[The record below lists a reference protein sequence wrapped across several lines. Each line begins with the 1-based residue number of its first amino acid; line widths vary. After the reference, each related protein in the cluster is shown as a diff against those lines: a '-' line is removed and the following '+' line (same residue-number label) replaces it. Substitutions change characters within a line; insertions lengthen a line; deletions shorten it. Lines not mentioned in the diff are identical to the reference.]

1 MYNPVSVPQYTMQ
14 NQYPTQ
20 AQQLQLLQ
28 NQIQALQQS
37 QMANM
42 QHPVQQNSQ
51 IQYVNG
57 IDSANAYIM
66 SPNSSVLLMDSNK
79 PRFYVKSSDA
89 AGSCTVKAFDFVEAK
104 PEEAPAPTE
113 YVTKAEFDQLSN
125 KINQYEQMFGET
137 MKPAQKPAEQKGG
150 SK

>member
-1 MYNPVSVPQYTMQ
+1 MYNPVSAPQYPMQ
-14 NQYPTQ
+14 NQYPMQ
-20 AQQLQLLQ
+20 AQQLQSLQ
-28 NQIQALQQS
+28 NQIQALQQQS

-42 QHPVQQNSQ
+42 QHPAQPNSQ

-89 AGSCTVKAFDFVEAK
+89 AGSCTVKAFDF
-104 PEEAPAPTE
+104 TE
-113 YVTKAEFDQLSN
+113 ST
-125 KINQYEQMFGET
+125 IIT
-137 MKPAQKPAEQKGG
+137 
-150 SK
+150 